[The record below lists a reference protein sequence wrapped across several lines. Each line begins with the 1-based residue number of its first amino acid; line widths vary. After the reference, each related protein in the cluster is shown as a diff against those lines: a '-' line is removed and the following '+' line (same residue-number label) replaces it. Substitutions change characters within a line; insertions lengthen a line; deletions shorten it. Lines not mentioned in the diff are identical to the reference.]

1 MKTSLRGM
9 LDRSQFGHVPQRLL
23 FLFLKVEVEGDTD
36 ESGEPVGTMTPVL
49 VTDVPASQDLSFERI
64 VDEADDVTEDWEYV
78 MIAAFGDDEG
88 DDAIEDRVE
97 RCLEDMATQVM
108 TGGDLSR
115 FLLVDRA
122 QNPVLLDDEADD
134 DLDLPPT
141 IH

>member
-1 MKTSLRGM
+1 MKTSLRG
-9 LDRSQFGHVPQRLL
+9 LIDEVRIDGLPQRLL
-23 FLFLKVEVEGDTD
+23 FLFLKVEVEGDGDD
-36 ESGEPVGTMTPVL
+36 EGEPMGTMTPVL

-78 MIAAFGDDEG
+78 MIAAFGDSEG
-88 DDAIEDRVE
+88 QTAIEERVE

-122 QNPVLLDDEADD
+122 QNPVLLDDADE
-134 DLDLPPT
+134 LEIPPT